1 MTTTIKTLNE
11 ITGRNV
17 SPATPLQTKIRL
29 VYNNIDCSK
38 YDFIGMVDRTNL
50 AVLET
55 RYHDIRNRKGQFA
68 KVSQR

>member
-1 MTTTIKTLNE
+1 MTTIKTLNE

-50 AVLET
+50 ALLES
-55 RYHDIRNRKGQFA
+55 RFWNYRDSKGRFTTM
-68 KVSQR
+68 KRGK